1 MKRLLRLTAVAGVFV
16 LASGAAPVGAQEMI
30 PRAQVSAGYQLL
42 DFRGDNPETFAK
54 GWYAD
59 VLGNFTHHVGAV
71 FEIGGDYKTIQ
82 QTITVQGVAS
92 QFSADLSAHEYM
104 GGIRVSARPN
114 PRVTPFGQFLIGG
127 VRGAANV
134 SASVTGGQQTFFES
148 STGESTT
155 DFAVQAGGGLNVFV
169 TEQIGARVGGD
180 YFRVFADNQG
190 INVFRVIVGAV
201 VGF

>member
-1 MKRLLRLTAVAGVFV
+1 M
-16 LASGAAPVGAQEMI
+16 LASGAVTPVIAQEMI
-30 PRAQVSAGYQLL
+30 PRAQVSAGYQVL
-42 DFRGDNPETFAK
+42 DFRGENPQTFVK
-54 GWYAD
+54 GWYAE
-59 VLGNFTHHVGAV
+59 VLGNFTHHLGAV

-82 QTITVQGVAS
+82 QTTTVQGVTS

-114 PRVTPFGQFLIGG
+114 PTVTPFGQFLLGG
-127 VRGAANV
+127 LRGAANV
-134 SASVTGGQQTFFES
+134 SASLTGGQQTFFES

-169 TEQIGARVGGD
+169 TEQIGVRVGAD
-180 YFRVFADNQG
+180 YFRVFAENQG
-190 INVFRVIVGAV
+190 INVFRVVVGAV